1 MAGVRIVS
9 DSSCDLTRAEAEELG
24 VTLVPLSIR
33 FGDDEFADGE
43 TISVEEFYKKM
54 AAAEDLPQTSAPSP
68 GLFAQAF
75 TAARDDGADAVV
87 CLTLSSALSA
97 TMEAA
102 EQGAKTLDGD
112 FPVHIVDSESIT
124 SGFGTLVVEAAN
136 AAKAGSSAD
145 EIIAMVKDLSARTHV
160 FGALN
165 TLENL
170 KKGGRIN
177 GARAMLG
184 SMLSIKPIVDI
195 STGVVEEA
203 GKQRTR
209 KKSLV
214 WLHEKMLEKPIEKVA
229 VYHGEAPD
237 IEEFLAMIAADFPR
251 DTLRIGKIG
260 PVIGTHGGPEIMGV
274 TWVDKAP

>member
-1 MAGVRIVS
+1 
-9 DSSCDLTRAEAEELG
+9 
-24 VTLVPLSIR
+24 
-33 FGDDEFADGE
+33 
-43 TISVEEFYKKM
+43 
-54 AAAEDLPQTSAPSP
+54 
-68 GLFAQAF
+68 
-75 TAARDDGADAVV
+75 
-87 CLTLSSALSA
+87 
-97 TMEAA
+97 MESA

-112 FPVHIVDSESIT
+112 FPVHVVDSESIT
-124 SGFGTLVVEAAN
+124 SGFGTLVVEAAK
-136 AAKAGSSAD
+136 AAKDGSSAD

-214 WLHEKMLEKPIEKVA
+214 WLHDKMRERPIEKVA

-237 IEEFLAMIAADFPR
+237 IEEFLTMIAADFPR

-274 TWVDKAP
+274 TWVDKAT